1 MHNQQLRVVP
11 TFAQADDAAVVW
23 PVIDEDHR
31 VLFVMSDSI
40 PSVAGGCV
48 AVGRPLW
55 SGENA
60 GNGQEE
66 NAEESA
72 GCGSTYLLSFRFVHT
87 LLVSTS
93 IATRTSS

>member
-1 MHNQQLRVVP
+1 MP
-11 TFAQADDAAVVW
+11 TFAQADDTAVVW

-40 PSVAGGCV
+40 PRVTGGCV
-48 AVGRPLW
+48 VVGRPLW

-66 NAEESA
+66 NAEENA
-72 GCGSTYLLSFRFVHT
+72 GQHLCCWRDDTHDRVTELN
-87 LLVSTS
+87 
-93 IATRTSS
+93 